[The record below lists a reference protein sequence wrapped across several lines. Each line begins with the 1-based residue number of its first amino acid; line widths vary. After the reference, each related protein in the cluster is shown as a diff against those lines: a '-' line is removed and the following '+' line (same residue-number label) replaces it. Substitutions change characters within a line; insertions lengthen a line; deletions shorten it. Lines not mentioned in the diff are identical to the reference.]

1 MDRATTGEADPRRSH
16 SGVSLPTSRRQGSAS
31 SSSDIAGVRRVAW
44 RSHTEWLRHN
54 WHSGQHVSVIVPTG
68 GGKSYLVAKGLMRL
82 PMFRPARVML
92 IDDKG
97 NDESTRDFGQPIT
110 QYPIP
115 PTPRGSTR
123 RWWNRHQR
131 EHGGPEADPKPEHYR
146 LIVPDW
152 QWNPSARSDE
162 EGFSRARSVVGTAL
176 DQTYREGDWVL
187 ILDEARALTDVKAP
201 GLNLRGL
208 IIRDWVKGRYKG
220 LTVIALTQS
229 PVEVP
234 GQMYDQ
240 ATHLYLGHNQDFRRL
255 SRLKEIGG
263 NAKIIEQVVSQL
275 NPGNGQGD
283 PPEFLFLGNKG
294 RTMQIVSVG
303 R

>member
-1 MDRATTGEADPRRSH
+1 MS
-16 SGVSLPTSRRQGSAS
+16 
-31 SSSDIAGVRRVAW
+31 W
-44 RSHTEWLRHN
+44 RGHQEWLRHN

-68 GGKSYLVAKGLMRL
+68 GGKSYLVVKGLMTM
-82 PMFRPARVML
+82 PMMRAARVML

-97 NDESTRDFGQPIT
+97 NDESTRDFGQAIT
-110 QYPIP
+110 QYPLP
-115 PTPRGSTR
+115 PHPTESPA
-123 RWWNRHQR
+123 RWWRRQKR
-131 EHGGPEADPKPEHYR
+131 EHGPDAERQKQPEHYR

-152 QWNPSARSDE
+152 QWNPSARTDE
-162 EGFSRARSVVGTAL
+162 EGFSRARQVVGTAL
-176 DQTYREGDWVL
+176 DQTYREGDWVV

-220 LTVIALTQS
+220 VTVVALTQS

-263 NAKIIEQVVSQL
+263 NAKVIEQVVSQL
-275 NPGNGQGD
+275 EPGDGQGGTR
-283 PPEFLFLGNKG
+283 PEFLFLGNKG